1 MPILSPHSVCNYGQG
16 LDWTTYG
23 QFLDHLRRVG
33 LGANLAVVAGQA
45 QIRLQA
51 MGAGYRRDA
60 TEQEIAAMEDAL
72 SEAMDGGALGLS
84 LGLDYEPG
92 LFAGRE
98 ELLRLM
104 KLVAARGGI
113 VTAHTRSRRLPYY
126 GHSQDFLDGL
136 REFLDLGR
144 ESGAR
149 IHVSHIQS
157 GYTVTPAHDGLIRSA
172 VSETLKELD
181 RARQA
186 GVNVT

>member
-1 MPILSPHSVCNYGQG
+1 MEGI
-16 LDWTTYG
+16 
-23 QFLDHLRRVG
+23 RRVLLADTG
-33 LGANLAVVAGQA
+33 EEFRLGFAAAVENEPDIQIIGQT
-45 QIRLQA
+45 
-51 MGAGYRRDA
+51 G
-60 TEQEIAAMEDAL
+60 
-72 SEAMDGGALGLS
+72 DG
-84 LGLDYEPG
+84 
-92 LFAGRE
+92 E

-113 VTAHTRSRRLPYY
+113 VTAHTRSRSLPYY